1 LHNGILYLG
10 IIVVGGMGTS
20 LGPIAGAIV
29 MKGLD
34 EMVMIV
40 FPKLAELFPSM
51 GANMAPALGPMAF
64 GLVFILFLIF
74 EPRGIAHGWG
84 RLKSSIEQWPFTY

>member
-1 LHNGILYLG
+1 
-10 IIVVGGMGTS
+10 MR
-20 LGPIAGAIV
+20 
-29 MKGLD
+29 GLD
-34 EMVMIV
+34 EMVMIM
-40 FPKLAELFPSM
+40 FPKLAAVFPSM

-74 EPRGIAHGWG
+74 EPRGIAHGWR